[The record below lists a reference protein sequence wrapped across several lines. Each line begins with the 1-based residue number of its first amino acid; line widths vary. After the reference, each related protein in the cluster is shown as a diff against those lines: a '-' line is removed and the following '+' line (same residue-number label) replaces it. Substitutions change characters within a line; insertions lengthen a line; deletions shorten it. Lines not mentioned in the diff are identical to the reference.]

1 MKLEITLDNPLSQ
14 LPMYLYHSF
23 NGIWRQ
29 FNVLIPYIAKKEE
42 YLKMQLLQ
50 RSSMSPRL
58 TTNALESK
66 ANKKDVDIVKI
77 RIAFPDSKLQG

>member
-1 MKLEITLDNPLSQ
+1 
-14 LPMYLYHSF
+14 
-23 NGIWRQ
+23 
-29 FNVLIPYIAKKEE
+29 
-42 YLKMQLLQ
+42 MQLLQ